1 MHHLTALRRW
11 PIGLALCALLGTGL
25 APAHAAEVRW
35 RTSKYQYQTKGQ
47 DLRDFLRAFA
57 ANQGL
62 SMVVDAAIDNKS
74 VVGNFDVSPQS
85 MLEWLANTYGLIW
98 YYDGNVMYI
107 YPSSEAKS
115 QVLRLNN
122 TSPERLRQSLDRLGI
137 SDRRYPVKFDKTAN
151 TALVSGPKRFVELV
165 QQAVA
170 GAEQGEDGR
179 NSNTDI
185 QVFPLKYAW
194 AADYTF
200 NQGGREF
207 KLPGVA
213 TVLSSLY
220 NSGSSGSAVPVRGTR
235 RGGSSTIDKLRGLGL
250 ADSQTS
256 GVEVAKRELADE
268 IEADKAGS
276 AQLGLP
282 QFQPDGRLN
291 AVVVRDRPDRMAF
304 YENVIR
310 RLDVKPGI
318 VEIEV
323 RIIDVSTDA
332 VESLGVDWRAQGSR
346 ADLQVGRGALPSLDF
361 NNALNGQSPPGT
373 GNNAGGAGVLPGGGV
388 LSLRLGDAGR
398 FLLARV
404 TALAEQGKATMLSS
418 PRVITLDNVE
428 AVLENFE
435 TFFVKVAG
443 NLDVDLFNISAG
455 TSLRVT
461 PLIVEEGNDK
471 HIKLAIKIE
480 DGNIT
485 NKRVETLPVVQR
497 TAIGTQAYIADGDAL
512 LIGGYVREVDNST
525 EVGVPGVSR
534 IPIFGRLFRYDE
546 KKKQRVERMFLLTP
560 RILPM
565 PGARAAL
572 TPMPAAPASTPAA
585 PVEPAAPVAS
595 PKAPS

>member
-1 MHHLTALRRW
+1 MHHPTKSHHW
-11 PIGLALCALLGTGL
+11 PIRMALCALLGASL
-25 APAHAAEVRW
+25 MPAQAADVRW
-35 RTSKYQYQTKGQ
+35 RTDKYQYQTKGQ
-47 DLRDFLRAFA
+47 DLRDFVRAFA
-57 ANQGL
+57 SNQGL
-62 SMVVDAAIDNKS
+62 SVVVDPAIESKQ
-74 VVGNFDVSPQS
+74 VVGNFKLTPQS
-85 MLEWLANTYGLIW
+85 MLEWIANTYGLIW
-98 YYDGNVMYI
+98 YFDGNVLYV

-115 QVLRLNN
+115 QVVRLNN
-122 TSPERLRQSLDRLGI
+122 TSAERLRQSLDRLGI
-137 SDRRYPVKFDKTAN
+137 SDRRYPVKFDSAAN
-151 TALVSGPKRFVELV
+151 TALVSGPKRYVELV
-165 QQAVA
+165 EQAAA
-170 GAEQGEDGR
+170 GANQDEGNRG
-179 NSNTDI
+179 NADI

-194 AADYTF
+194 AADYAFT
-200 NQGGREF
+200 QGGREF

-213 TVLSSLY
+213 TVLSNLY
-220 NSGSSGSAVPVRGTR
+220 NGTNIGSAAPVRSAR
-235 RGGSSTIDKLRGLGL
+235 RSGGSTIDKLRGLGL
-250 ADSQTS
+250 ADPKAS
-256 GVEVAKRELADE
+256 GIEVAKRELADE
-268 IEADKAGS
+268 VEADKTNT

-291 AVVVRDRPDRMAF
+291 AVVVRDRPDRMPF
-304 YENVIR
+304 YEKVIR
-310 RLDVKPGI
+310 ALDVKPGI

-323 RIIDVSTDA
+323 RIIEVSTDA
-332 VESLGVDWRAQGSR
+332 VESLGVDWRAQNSR
-346 ADLQVGRGALPSLDF
+346 ADVQIGRGALPSLDF
-361 NNALNGQSPPGT
+361 DNARNGQSPPGT
-373 GNNAGGAGVLPGGGV
+373 GNNPSGAGVLPGGGV

-404 TALAEQGKATMLSS
+404 TALAEQGKANMLSS

-461 PLIVEEGNDK
+461 PLIVTEGNEK

-480 DGNIT
+480 DGSIT

-512 LIGGYVREVDNST
+512 LIGGYVREIDNNT

-534 IPIFGRLFRYDE
+534 IPVFGRLFRYDE

-560 RILPM
+560 RVVPL
-565 PGARAAL
+565 PGAQAAL
-572 TPMPAAPASTPAA
+572 TTPAAASASAPVA
-585 PVEPAAPVAS
+585 PVEPAAPASS

>member
-1 MHHLTALRRW
+1 MYPAPSRSFHPLC
-11 PIGLALCALLGTGL
+11 LALCALIG
-25 APAHAAEVRW
+25 ASQMPARAADVRW
-35 RTSKYQYQTKGQ
+35 RTEKFVYQTKGQ
-47 DLRDFLRAFA
+47 ELRDFLRAFA

-62 SMVVDAAIDNKS
+62 SIVVDPGVESKQVS
-74 VVGNFDVSPQS
+74 GNFKLTPQS
-85 MLEWLANTYGLIW
+85 TLEWIANTYGLIW
-98 YYDGNVMYI
+98 YFDGNVLYV

-115 QVLRLNN
+115 QLVRLNSN
-122 TSPERLRQSLDRLGI
+122 GAQRLRDSLDRLGI
-137 SDRRYPVKFDKTAN
+137 SDRRFPVKYDKVAN
-151 TALVSGPKRFVELV
+151 TALISGPKRYVELV
-165 QQAVA
+165 EQAAA
-170 GAEQGEDGR
+170 GANQDEGNVG
-179 NSNTDI
+179 NADI

-200 NQGGREF
+200 TQGGREF

-213 TVLSSLY
+213 TVLSNLY
-220 NSGSSGSAVPVRGTR
+220 NSTATSGSVPVRGTR
-235 RGGSSTIDKLRGLGL
+235 RSGSSTIDKLRGLGL
-250 ADSQTS
+250 ADPKAS
-256 GVEVAKRELADE
+256 GIEVAKRDLAE
-268 IEADKAGS
+268 EVEADKNSS

-291 AVVVRDRPDRMAF
+291 AIVVRDRPDRMAF
-304 YENVIR
+304 YEKVIR
-310 RLDVKPGI
+310 ALDVKPGI

-323 RIIDVSTDA
+323 RIIEVSTDA
-332 VESLGVDWRAQGSR
+332 VESLGVDWRAQNRRG
-346 ADLQVGRGALPSLDF
+346 DLQIGRGALPSLDF
-361 NNALNGQSPPGT
+361 NNTLNGQSPPGT
-373 GNNAGGAGVLPGGGV
+373 GNNPSGAGVLPGGGI

-404 TALAEQGKATMLSS
+404 SALAEQGKANILSS
-418 PRVITLDNVE
+418 PRVMTLDNVE

-461 PLIVEEGNDK
+461 PLIVNEGTEK

-480 DGNIT
+480 DGSIT

-512 LIGGYVREVDNST
+512 LIGGYVREVDNNN
-525 EVGVPGVSR
+525 EVGVPGISS

-560 RILPM
+560 RVLPL
-565 PGARAAL
+565 PGPRTAL
-572 TPMPAAPASTPAA
+572 TPLADESIA
-585 PVEPAAPVAS
+585 PVEPATRAAP
-595 PKAPS
+595 PKAPL